1 MEDRASDR
9 SLDLSNLSGPP
20 SDFTS
25 FSDLPLGSG
34 LSLSLSQS
42 FSFSLSN
49 SWVEKEKK
57 GKGNKKEGRRKK
69 NRVLKE

>member
-57 GKGNKKEGRRKK
+57 GNKKEGRRKK

>member
-34 LSLSLSQS
+34 LSLSQS